1 MGRIS
6 IDGALAIVTVAF
18 PPYTGELDRTN
29 RGTRVRL
36 VVYDRHGKFVH
47 DTPET
52 DDGVIRDTQRL
63 RRWIETARED
73 ILHKGY
79 PLEDW
84 EFPLD

>member
-6 IDGALAIVTVAF
+6 IDGATAIVTTAF
-18 PPYTGELDRTN
+18 APYTGELDRTN

-63 RRWIETARED
+63 RRWLESAREEIVD
-73 ILHKGY
+73 KGY
-79 PLEDW
+79 ALDPWGFPLE
-84 EFPLD
+84 